1 MKLKLNLSKFA
12 GVLFIAFLV
21 TIFVAKMFQILV
33 LMYAGILCAAVGICL
48 ADDNQRVGACL
59 LLLPNIRMFDGL
71 SISFLVNILLV
82 LPVIAY
88 ILEHRRVNFVA
99 LSHCM
104 MFAAWDICHVLFFN
118 QLSRLLPNLSTIV
131 VLYYV
136 ECVLI
141 DRSTYICFDDVSRKF
156 AFGCIYSAFVSWI
169 VMSYNFSFEYAWA
182 RISAWRL
189 SGYAGDPNYFALY
202 VCISLAMLL
211 SQKYHLKRDYV
222 YVFLLIA
229 LALLTTSKMSLI
241 ILLVIFLFFAGKALY
256 SFLAN
261 RNRFLRRL
269 TVIGIAVAMLFSAQ
283 IADLING
290 VLTRFQEH
298 NGTAVTTDTITSNR
312 LKIMTFYLQETLT
325 QPMLLLFGY
334 GLQYNETPDY
344 TSFFHIAH
352 NTFLDVVLSW
362 GLVGLGMMVIVFYYM
377 VCHMNRIR
385 REKLTANHFFPMTV
399 CALSFLSLS
408 CFSST
413 MFWWTICAVMLPL
426 KGLEIDENSPYFR
439 SHSGVQR
446 RKLRLRV
453 RRVAS

>member
-1 MKLKLNLSKFA
+1 MPCISVQHHNKYHTVLFTEGESLLAVLQREGFSVNAPCGGKQGQPFLCFAECPRAQQAIRLGQRSQTRYCVLPGMRVDTPRKRSGNSLKLKLNLSKFA

-283 IADLING
+283 IADLI
-290 VLTRFQEH
+290 R
-298 NGTAVTTDTITSNR
+298 
-312 LKIMTFYLQETLT
+312 
-325 QPMLLLFGY
+325 
-334 GLQYNETPDY
+334 
-344 TSFFHIAH
+344 
-352 NTFLDVVLSW
+352 
-362 GLVGLGMMVIVFYYM
+362 
-377 VCHMNRIR
+377 
-385 REKLTANHFFPMTV
+385 TV
-399 CALSFLSLS
+399 
-408 CFSST
+408 
-413 MFWWTICAVMLPL
+413 
-426 KGLEIDENSPYFR
+426 
-439 SHSGVQR
+439 
-446 RKLRLRV
+446 
-453 RRVAS
+453 